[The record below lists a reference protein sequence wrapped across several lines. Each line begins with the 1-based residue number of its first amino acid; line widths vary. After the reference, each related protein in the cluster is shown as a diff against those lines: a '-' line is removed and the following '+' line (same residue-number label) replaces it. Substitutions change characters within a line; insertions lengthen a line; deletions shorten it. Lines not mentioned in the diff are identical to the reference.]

1 MGNTDKDDFEKFLEK
16 NSSTHS
22 EINQKYKWAG
32 ILYLTSI
39 AGGSAIFAFSS
50 SLASVKKSD
59 PEWFA
64 KGTES
69 GTSLALRAF
78 KWGSLYSITGC
89 GVFFYGIWKL
99 SGAANMQEFRYKLG
113 SFLPRI
119 RRNDPPQSRTEFDG
133 LTDLLTYISTD
144 YSEQSKTKSFKS

>member
-1 MGNTDKDDFEKFLEK
+1 MGNSDKDDFEKFLEN

-50 SLASVKKSD
+50 SLASVKRKD

-64 KGTES
+64 KGTET

-78 KWGSLYSITGC
+78 KWGSFYSITGC
-89 GVFFYGIWKL
+89 SIFFYGIWKL
-99 SGAANMQEFRYKLG
+99 TGAANMQEFRYKLG
-113 SFLPRI
+113 TFLPRI
-119 RRNDPPQSRTEFDG
+119 KKNDPPQSRTEFDG
-133 LTDLLTYISTD
+133 LTDLLTYLSTD